1 MVRKI
6 GWISAFLVA
15 TSADAAII
23 PPPAEVTR
31 RFLLIAV
38 LGNEDVVAKLLPHGP
53 VDGIEHVSDSTFRVW
68 TKRCEVTVT
77 ATVSWESPPG
87 ERREL
92 RYHITAGDVRCK

>member
-1 MVRKI
+1 MYRKT

-15 TSADAAII
+15 TSAYAAII

-53 VDGIEHVSDSTFRVW
+53 VDGIEHVSDNKFRVW
-68 TKRCEVTVT
+68 TRRCEVMVT
-77 ATVSWESPPG
+77 ATMSWESLPG
-87 ERREL
+87 ERL
-92 RYHITAGDVRCK
+92 NVRYHITTEEVRCK